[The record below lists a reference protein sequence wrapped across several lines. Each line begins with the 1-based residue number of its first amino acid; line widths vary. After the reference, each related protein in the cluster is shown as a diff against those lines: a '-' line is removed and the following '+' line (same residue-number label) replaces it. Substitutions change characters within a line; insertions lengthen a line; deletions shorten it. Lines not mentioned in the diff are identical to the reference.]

1 VTARNWYTDAERAL
15 IDLCSRVDQVVVV
28 GLSMGG
34 LVALELAVRHPD
46 KIAGVVSVATALKFQ
61 DPMARFARKLS
72 AVVKYWDSPNSF
84 NGESLKAA
92 SKNYE
97 KFPLETFASLY
108 DYSRET
114 VDRLGE
120 VHVPIRILQ
129 SKKDHVVAPVS
140 ANIIHAGVSS
150 PNRELLWYNKSG
162 HEMMM
167 DLEKEQVF
175 EDIMEFVKSFRKQRD
190 SAEAKS

>member
-1 VTARNWYTDAERAL
+1 
-15 IDLCSRVDQVVVV
+15 
-28 GLSMGG
+28 
-34 LVALELAVRHPD
+34 
-46 KIAGVVSVATALKFQ
+46 
-61 DPMARFARKLS
+61 
-72 AVVKYWDSPNSF
+72 
-84 NGESLKAA
+84 
-92 SKNYE
+92 
-97 KFPLETFASLY
+97 
-108 DYSRET
+108 
-114 VDRLGE
+114 
-120 VHVPIRILQ
+120 
-129 SKKDHVVAPVS
+129 VS